1 MVMVVRLVVSG
12 KLFVVVMVE
21 VIGTTWYI
29 VSVSGNGGCGASD
42 RGSGCTWEIS
52 IIYCGDS
59 GSSKSG
65 V

>member
-1 MVMVVRLVVSG
+1 
-12 KLFVVVMVE
+12 MVE

-52 IIYCGDS
+52 ITYCGDS